1 MINIM
6 IIGMMVIRM
15 IGDDDEDDYEY
26 QDDNED
32 YSDGYDNNDYDL
44 LRQR

>member
-15 IGDDDEDDYEY
+15 IGDDDEDDYDY
-26 QDDNED
+26 QDDNEY

-44 LRQR
+44 LG